1 MDGQQ
6 RQFRFSQSGL
16 REKECLFQ
24 YPRPDAGER
33 WAEKIAA
40 AVAGLLRIPHAP
52 AELAVAGTER
62 GVAKFRCQRRRARS
76 GHPLPSSF
84 TGRNRSQPA

>member
-40 AVAGLLRIPHAP
+40 EVAGLLRIPHAP

-62 GVAKFRCQRRRARS
+62 GVAKFRCQRR
-76 GHPLPSSF
+76 
-84 TGRNRSQPA
+84 